1 MMEDESPAVSSTDC
15 NGEALLSKNDA
26 AWTLKSGKDGAAASC
41 CYNKSDRIS
50 SRLGL
55 KYL

>member
-15 NGEALLSKNDA
+15 NGEVLSKHDA
-26 AWTLKSGKDGAAASC
+26 AWTLKSGKEGAAASC